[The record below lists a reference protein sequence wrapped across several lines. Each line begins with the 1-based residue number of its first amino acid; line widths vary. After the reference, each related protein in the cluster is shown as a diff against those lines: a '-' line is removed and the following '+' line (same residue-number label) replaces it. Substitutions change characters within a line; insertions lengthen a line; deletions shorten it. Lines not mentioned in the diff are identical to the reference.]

1 MRKRWAGDVY
11 AGRRHG
17 PTRLAGW
24 TETVVATGKVWTDGQ
39 GKKAAWTADRESRV
53 EGVSR

>member
-1 MRKRWAGDVY
+1 MQKRWAGDVY